1 MSDFMND
8 INDPI
13 APPPQA
19 AEEIKAENEPV
30 VTRTENTAQ
39 PYAPVYTAADIG
51 DSFSLAGNEDSMLM
65 EVLKAI
71 LGAVIGALPG
81 MFLWIIIGKVGFIA
95 AICGTLLAGGTVCG
109 YIFMTKDNFLPQKY
123 EVIICV
129 SVVVIGVFIA
139 EKIVW
144 CWEMSE
150 QFKRV
155 VATAR
160 GAAYGLGEAGG
171 LSDAEIDRIVENS
184 LNEQFG
190 FTEGT
195 FSDFFFNF
203 NKTISY
209 LGLSGRYYF
218 NLLECYFFAALG
230 GLSLFK
236 RSAKHY

>member
-19 AEEIKAENEPV
+19 AEKIKDENKPV
-30 VTRTENTAQ
+30 AMMPEKPAQ
-39 PYAPVYTAADIG
+39 PRAAVYTSADIG
-51 DSFSLAGNEDSMLM
+51 DSFSLAGNEDSMFM
-65 EVLKAI
+65 EALKAT
-71 LGAVIGALPG
+71 LGAVVGAIPG
-81 MFLWIIIGKVGFIA
+81 ILLWIIIGKVGFIA
-95 AICGTLLAGGTVCG
+95 VICGTVLSGGAVSG
-109 YIFMTKDNFLPQKY
+109 YIFMTKDNFLPKKY
-123 EVIICV
+123 GIIICAAVVII
-129 SVVVIGVFIA
+129 SVYIA

-209 LGLSGRYYF
+209 LGLSAKYYF
-218 NLLECYFFAALG
+218 NLLECYLFAALG

-236 RSAKHY
+236 KSAKRY